1 MRSAVINAGSKQS
14 DVWGVLTGLW
24 DEYDHGQ
31 WHILRTPF
39 FLVLKATLQEGACP
53 LPFTFREP
61 VAGMMYF
68 GDGTVQGVVVRPG
81 ENSVVVPQD
90 CIVKFQL
97 FGGEA
102 DTGGVI

>member
-24 DEYDHGQ
+24 NEYDQGQ

-39 FLVLKATLQEGACP
+39 FLVLKATAEAGGLP
-53 LPFTFREP
+53 LPFRFKEP
-61 VAGMMYF
+61 VAGIMYF
-68 GDGTVQGVVVRPG
+68 GDGTVGSVVVRPG
-81 ENSVVVPQD
+81 ENSIDVPGT

-97 FGGEA
+97 FGMEA
-102 DTGGVI
+102 DTSGVI